1 MRFIQYLA
9 FMLPVSL
16 AYANND
22 EKIFTSNG
30 QANIVNNNGMVKN
43 ITTVQNGN
51 LLSDITMFQSIV
63 KKKLHTQQNTLA
75 SGVISNDPLQDYLIR
90 ATANASRSLLTTRT
104 NSHPPRRRLGCG
116 KNGQHW
122 TNGKCID
129 CDSGR
134 YSAYNGKDHGAS
146 SCKACSGGKY
156 ASSRSTSC
164 STCNSG
170 QYSSSAAASCSNCNP
185 GQYSGSWIATPN
197 AVAGPSLG
205 SFTCN
210 SQWPCNLVTA
220 LNPSFMENYANVVI
234 ASVVHLQ
241 WTGGKMYY
249 YGAKQ
254 PTGNAGAGGSTVHS
268 LVGAPSCS
276 TMTNSSCPPGRFYSS
291 ASATSVVSWTYSG
304 SSANDAICT
313 DCPAGYIKTTTTV
326 PACPLLY
333 PFALEYITTDSGTGN
348 WYCYKTADKN
358 VPCSYVGTLPTPSGQ
373 GIWNQ
378 NQADCDPGPLLGT
391 YGLCTMCLPGTFE
404 SDHTVCKSCPTG
416 FQSNNSISCSE
427 CVKGKQFTSKT
438 EACTICLAGTYQ
450 DQNNAAPAVCDDCPA
465 GRYLIDTATSE
476 AEHDA
481 QTDCLFCDKG
491 KQFTSKTE
499 ACTICLAGTY
509 QDQNNAAPAVCDDCP
524 AGRYLIDTATSE
536 AEHDAQTDCLFCDK
550 GKQFTSMTTSCTI
563 CDAGMYQDQQDTPL
577 TVCKSCPTGFQSTNS
592 TYCSE
597 CVNGQ
602 YQNEEKQISC
612 KTCSKGKFATDLRS
626 VKCHDCAA
634 GLYQDQAPA
643 IAYRCQSCGKGE
655 NSPSKNRS
663 CVNCAIGR
671 YQELT
676 IALTWG
682 ICKTCSK
689 GQATSSA
696 EGPSCSPCSLGHF
709 QGKSDSDVY
718 SCKTCAAGRAA
729 VNADSDACVVCGAG
743 QVQPEQATSSYG
755 CIECQVGK
763 INDDETKNVERHD
776 QFRDCVDCDAGKYNA
791 FPGKDEC
798 AICETAVE
806 SGASKC
812 NGCAP
817 GKHLNSTGDC
827 EDCK

>member
-9 FMLPVSL
+9 IMLPVSL

-51 LLSDITMFQSIV
+51 LLSDITMPRT
-63 KKKLHTQQNTLA
+63 K
-75 SGVISNDPLQDYLIR
+75 
-90 ATANASRSLLTTRT
+90 ATRFLLTQ
-104 NSHPPRRRLGCG
+104 RRLVTFGQNNRYYARKSSPRKEWAEG
-116 KNGQHW
+116 WNGEERSERFKDNELSCSSTFW
-122 TNGKCID
+122 RSGND
-129 CDSGR
+129 CAPYTTCNSG
-134 YSAYNGKDHGAS
+134 YYTS
-146 SCKACSGGKY
+146 SSGSSTADRICSNCVSGQYQNDG
-156 ASSRSTSC
+156 SQSSC
-164 STCNSG
+164 STCD
-170 QYSSSAAASCSNCNP
+170 P
-185 GQYSGSWIATPN
+185 GKYSGSWIATPN
-197 AVAGPSLG
+197 AVAGPGLG

-234 ASVVHLQ
+234 ASVVYLQ
-241 WTGGKMYY
+241 WTGGKIYY

-276 TMTNSSCPPGRFYSS
+276 SMTISSCPPGRFYSS

-326 PACPLLY
+326 PACPLSY

-358 VPCSYVGTLPTPSGQ
+358 YPCSYGGTLPTPSGQ
-373 GIWNQ
+373 GTWNQ
-378 NQADCDPGPLLGT
+378 NQANCDPGPLLGT

-404 SDHTVCKSCPTG
+404 SDH
-416 FQSNNSISCSE
+416 
-427 CVKGKQFTSKT
+427 
-438 EACTICLAGTYQ
+438 
-450 DQNNAAPAVCDDCPA
+450 
-465 GRYLIDTATSE
+465 
-476 AEHDA
+476 
-481 QTDCLFCDKG
+481 
-491 KQFTSKTE
+491 
-499 ACTICLAGTY
+499 
-509 QDQNNAAPAVCDDCP
+509 
-524 AGRYLIDTATSE
+524 
-536 AEHDAQTDCLFCDK
+536 
-550 GKQFTSMTTSCTI
+550 
-563 CDAGMYQDQQDTPL
+563 

-612 KTCSKGKFATDLRS
+612 KTCLEGTFALDLRS
-626 VKCHDCAA
+626 VDDCQNCAA

-655 NSPSKNRS
+655 NSPSEKEA
-663 CVNCAIGR
+663 CVNCLIGR

-682 ICKTCSK
+682 TCKTCSK

-709 QGKSDSDVY
+709 QGKSESDVY

-729 VNADSDACVVCGAG
+729 VNADSDECVVCGAG

-755 CIECQVGK
+755 CIKCQAGK

-776 QFRDCVDCDAGKYNA
+776 QSRDCVDCDAGKYNA

-798 AICETAVE
+798 AICETAE
-806 SGASKC
+806 DPGASKC

-817 GKHLNSTGDC
+817 GKYLNSTGDC

>member
-1 MRFIQYLA
+1 
-9 FMLPVSL
+9 MLPVSL

-51 LLSDITMFQSIV
+51 LLSDITMFHSIV
-63 KKKLHTQQNTLA
+63 KKELHTQQNTLA
-75 SGVISNDPLQDYLIR
+75 SGVISNDPLQDYSTKESKKKVKKLQEKFEILNR
-90 ATANASRSLLTTRT
+90 IKESLTASRRSLLTTRK
-104 NSHPPRRRLGCG
+104 RRRLGCG
-116 KNGQHW
+116 DKGQYW
-122 TNGKCID
+122 VKDTCWGCFGGD
-129 CDSGR
+129 CYNCASGR
-134 YSAYNGKDHGAS
+134 YSNSNSDNGSG
-146 SCKACSGGKY
+146 SCKPCSSGKY
-156 ASSRSTSC
+156 APSRSTSC
-164 STCNSG
+164 SNCVPGRYSG
-170 QYSSSAAASCSNCNP
+170 STASSCSNCNP
-185 GQYSGSWIATPN
+185 GKYSGSAASTCSYCDPGKYSGSQATSCSTCDPGKYSGSWIATPN
-197 AVAGPSLG
+197 AVAGPGLG

-313 DCPAGYIKTTTTV
+313 DCPAGYIKSATA
-326 PACPLLY
+326 PACPLSY
-333 PFALEYITTDSGTGN
+333 PFALEHITTDSGTGN

-358 VPCSYVGTLPTPSGQ
+358 VPCSYVGTFPTPSGL
-373 GIWNQ
+373 GTWNQ
-378 NQADCDPGPLLGT
+378 NQANCDPGPLLGT

-416 FQSNNSISCSE
+416 FQSTNSISCSE

-450 DQNNAAPAVCDDCPA
+450 DQNNAAPAVC
-465 GRYLIDTATSE
+465 G
-476 AEHDA
+476 
-481 QTDCLFCDKG
+481 
-491 KQFTSKTE
+491 
-499 ACTICLAGTY
+499 
-509 QDQNNAAPAVCDDCP
+509 DCP

-612 KTCSKGKFATDLRS
+612 KTCLEGTFALDLRS

-655 NSPSKNRS
+655 NSPSKTES
-663 CVNCAIGR
+663 CVNCTIGR

-682 ICKTCSK
+682 TCKKCSK

-709 QGKSDSDVY
+709 QGKSQSDVY

-729 VNADSDACVVCGAG
+729 VNADSDECVVCGAG

-763 INDDETKNVERHD
+763 INDDETKNVFRHD
-776 QFRDCVDCDAGKYNA
+776 HFRDCVDCDAGKYNA
-791 FPGKDEC
+791 FPGKAEC
-798 AICETAVE
+798 AICETAVD

>member
-1 MRFIQYLA
+1 
-9 FMLPVSL
+9 
-16 AYANND
+16 
-22 EKIFTSNG
+22 
-30 QANIVNNNGMVKN
+30 
-43 ITTVQNGN
+43 
-51 LLSDITMFQSIV
+51 
-63 KKKLHTQQNTLA
+63 
-75 SGVISNDPLQDYLIR
+75 
-90 ATANASRSLLTTRT
+90 
-104 NSHPPRRRLGCG
+104 
-116 KNGQHW
+116 
-122 TNGKCID
+122 
-129 CDSGR
+129 
-134 YSAYNGKDHGAS
+134 
-146 SCKACSGGKY
+146 
-156 ASSRSTSC
+156 
-164 STCNSG
+164 
-170 QYSSSAAASCSNCNP
+170 
-185 GQYSGSWIATPN
+185 
-197 AVAGPSLG
+197 
-205 SFTCN
+205 
-210 SQWPCNLVTA
+210 
-220 LNPSFMENYANVVI
+220 MENYANVVI

-491 KQFTSKTE
+491 KQFTS
-499 ACTICLAGTY
+499 
-509 QDQNNAAPAVCDDCP
+509 
-524 AGRYLIDTATSE
+524 
-536 AEHDAQTDCLFCDK
+536 
-550 GKQFTSMTTSCTI
+550 MTTSCTI

-602 YQNEEKQISC
+602 YQNEETQISC
-612 KTCSKGKFATDLRS
+612 KTCSKGTFATDLRS
-626 VKCHDCAA
+626 VNCQDCAA

-776 QFRDCVDCDAGKYNA
+776 HFHDCVDCDAGKYNA